1 MRKRVGVQVILL
13 LLVFSQAF
21 GQSAAD
27 SLSQAA
33 DSILNRQLI
42 ETAAQ
47 LKESRQKQFS
57 DSLIKANLQKELE
70 LLKSSEGVKR
80 KELQEKIRQIE
91 LEDSLRIVEQK
102 RKIQELK
109 NTNKGF
115 PVSLQGDTLFF
126 IFNRLGPFTP
136 QERAL
141 RINQSLEKLYASSSY
156 DASLLRAAE
165 SESTFDILYD
175 NLIIM
180 SITDMDALWNETA
193 KSELANRYRER
204 INGAILLAKEK
215 NSLRNILIKIAEVV
229 LVIFGIWLLIH
240 FLNKLFRYSKG
251 FITTRLTARIR
262 SIHIK
267 DYELLSDVQ
276 ILQTV
281 LRLHS
286 VLRIF
291 VIVLS
296 LYLALPLLFSIFPT
310 TEAWA
315 DHLIDLILSP
325 VKKILISL
333 VEYLPNLFTIAVI
346 FMAIRYLVKL
356 VGFFAREVEEGK
368 LKINGFYRE
377 WAQPTFNIIRFLL
390 YVFMFIVI
398 FPYLPGSDSPIFKG
412 VSVFLGI
419 LFSLGSSSAIS
430 NAVAGLVI
438 TYMRPFKVGDRIKI
452 NDIIGDV
459 AEKTLLVT
467 RIRTTK
473 NEEITIPNSS
483 ILSGHTINYT
493 TSSQDLGLII
503 YTTVTIGYDVPWKE
517 VQQALID
524 AALRVPLVLKIPA
537 PFVLQTSL
545 DDFYV
550 SYQLN
555 AYINEVNKQAR
566 IYSDLHQNIQD
577 VFNERGIEILSP
589 HYKALRDGNM
599 TTIPGNYLPEN
610 YKAPH
615 FRMKEEKPDPEPE
628 L

>member
-1 MRKRVGVQVILL
+1 MSKRVVVQVLLL

-21 GQSAAD
+21 SQSGVD

-33 DSILNRQLI
+33 DSILNKQLI

-141 RINQSLEKLYASSSY
+141 RINKSLEKLYASSSY
-156 DASLLRAAE
+156 DVSLLRAAE
-165 SESTFDILYD
+165 SESTFDVLYD

-180 SITDMDALWNETA
+180 SITDMDALWDETA
-193 KSELANRYRER
+193 KSELADRYREK
-204 INGAILLAKEK
+204 INGAILRAKEK

-229 LVIFGIWLLIH
+229 LVFLGIWLLIH

-262 SIHIK
+262 SVQIK

-286 VLRIF
+286 VIRIF

-325 VKKILISL
+325 VKKILFSI
-333 VEYLPNLFTIAVI
+333 VDYLPNLFTIAVI
-346 FMAIRYLVKL
+346 FVAIRYLIKL

-493 TSSQDLGLII
+493 TSSQELGLII

-524 AALRVPLVLKIPA
+524 AALRVPQVLKIPA

-589 HYKALRDGNM
+589 HYKALRDGNS
-599 TTIPGNYLPEN
+599 TTIPENYLPEN

-615 FRMKEEKPDPEPE
+615 FRMKEEASDPER
-628 L
+628 